1 MTTNNATRGREK
13 KKMDMDMGKPNG
25 SLHIIHVAMDH
36 FHVCD
41 RLLISEVW

>member
-1 MTTNNATRGREK
+1 MTTNNVTRGRE
-13 KKMDMDMGKPNG
+13 MDMGKPNG
-25 SLHIIHVAMDH
+25 SLHIIHVAMDR